1 MTARVRTLQAN
12 KQKRNDK
19 IKEEFRKRYTDA
31 ARPRMYSREY
41 VLAQI
46 AEERDL
52 SIATVEDIIYA
63 KQPRQKQQLAN
74 AA

>member
-31 ARPRMYSREY
+31 PRPRLHSREY
-41 VLAQI
+41 VVAQI
-46 AEERDL
+46 AEERYL
-52 SIATVEDIIYA
+52 SIATVEGIIYEKVPQA
-63 KQPRQKQQLAN
+63 KQQKVVVT
-74 AA
+74 